1 MEQEQAKSEE
11 SKNELS
17 KEDIEKLK
25 DENKRLTEENKKLI
39 EEINS
44 LKNNNLEDGI
54 PKKNSHKNLQ
64 NMDEDGIKSTNLEN
78 NENIEYLK
86 KIIDEYKSGKII
98 SESTQKSIDSIKKTS
113 LSQIEELKKK
123 YEAVNTKNKN
133 YESKIKLLN
142 NNINIYNKNIKDLE
156 NIILKQENKINELNQ
171 LLKKRDIV
179 IRSMEA
185 SISKNETYSMQLMN
199 LINEQKLQ
207 IQNLKK
213 QKSEEV
219 NTQIGELKR
228 KIINLENTI
237 ELRNNTILN
246 MKKNHKNLQDKYIK
260 LCFNLKKTEQ
270 DNLLNQ
276 AKMLNQNRLQ
286 KDVIKTQK
294 KNKLLINS
302 NSKISHFP
310 QFTEESHLLSQDE
323 YPNINTNPNINNNIY
338 KEIKDIVNGKND
350 VVLPIISS
358 SKSIKIEENNPYN
371 NNNDKI
377 EKENNLDEINKLMKK
392 VIDEN

>member
-1 MEQEQAKSEE
+1 M
-11 SKNELS
+11 
-17 KEDIEKLK
+17 
-25 DENKRLTEENKKLI
+25 
-39 EEINS
+39 
-44 LKNNNLEDGI
+44 EDGI

-276 AKMLNQNRLQ
+276 AKILNQNRLQ

-294 KNKLLINS
+294 K
-302 NSKISHFP
+302 ISC
-310 QFTEESHLLSQDE
+310 
-323 YPNINTNPNINNNIY
+323 
-338 KEIKDIVNGKND
+338 
-350 VVLPIISS
+350 
-358 SKSIKIEENNPYN
+358 
-371 NNNDKI
+371 
-377 EKENNLDEINKLMKK
+377 
-392 VIDEN
+392 